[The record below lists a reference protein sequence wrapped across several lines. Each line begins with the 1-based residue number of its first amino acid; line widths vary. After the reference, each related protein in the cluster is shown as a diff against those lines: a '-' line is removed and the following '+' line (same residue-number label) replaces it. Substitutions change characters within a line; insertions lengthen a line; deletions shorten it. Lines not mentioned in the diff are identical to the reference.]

1 MNIALVVLDTLRYDA
16 FCEHFDWLAGAH
28 FENAWAPSHWTVPV
42 HGSLFAGKYPSELG
56 VHVDNQA
63 LDCPEPVLAEQLAA
77 TGYTTR
83 AFACNIILAK
93 PFNFH
98 RGFEE
103 YTGTWKFRALNGD
116 VFDWENFWNET
127 HRNGPRSYLRAMYE
141 CVAGEYDTRSSLKQ
155 GARTALCGLS
165 GEPFFEEDGSQKALE
180 YIRATNVGEREFLY
194 VNLMDAHMPYVPPV
208 EYRTTDT
215 DDSLR
220 ELTEFNGLVAT
231 ARGGPDTDPELLR
244 RAYRDSVRYLSD
256 VYRRIFEELEADFDV
271 VVTLSDHGELFGE
284 HGAWQHAYGVYPEL
298 THVPLVITGDGI
310 NDERHTETVSLLD
323 VHRTLLDL
331 ANLDGESRGN
341 GLLDLPAEGTRG
353 NITVAPTSR
362 ACITEYLGPNP
373 RNRTKVENNGHDSRR
388 FDEELFGV
396 AASTAYG
403 YETTDGF
410 RVSGKGEA
418 AALEALLADRR
429 AGIERR
435 ETGDRAEVSDAA
447 RRQLEHLG
455 YA

>member
-1 MNIALVVLDTLRYDA
+1 MNVALVVLDTLRYDA
-16 FCEHFDWLAGAH
+16 FREHFDWLSGAR

-42 HGSLFAGKYPSELG
+42 HASLFAGKYPSELG

-63 LDCPEPVLAEQLAA
+63 LDCPEPVLAEQLHDA
-77 TGYTTR
+77 GYTTR

-116 VFDWENFWNET
+116 VFDWENFWDEA
-127 HRNGPRSYLRAMYE
+127 HEDGPKPYLRAIRD
-141 CVAGEYDTRSSLKQ
+141 CVVGKYDTWPSLKQ
-155 GARTALCGLS
+155 GARTALRGLS
-165 GEPFFEEDGSQKALE
+165 GEPSFEEDGSQKALE
-180 YIRATNVGEREFLY
+180 YVRGTNVGEREFLY
-194 VNLMDAHMPYVPPV
+194 VNLMDAHMPYVPPE

-215 DDSLR
+215 DEPLR

-231 ARGGPDTDPELLR
+231 ARGGPDTDAELLR

-256 VYRRIFEELEADFDV
+256 VYRRMYEELEADFDV
-271 VVTLSDHGELFGE
+271 VITLSDHGELFGE

-298 THVPLVITGDGI
+298 THVPLVISGDGI
-310 NDERHTETVSLLD
+310 DDETYTETVSLLD
-323 VHRTLLDL
+323 IHRTILDL
-331 ANLDGESRGN
+331 ADLDGESRGN
-341 GLLDLPAEGTRG
+341 GLFDLPAEGTRG
-353 NITVAPTSR
+353 SITAAPTSR
-362 ACITEYLGPNP
+362 TCVTEYLGPNP
-373 RNRTKVENNGHDSRR
+373 RNRTKVENEGHDPRR

-396 AASTAYG
+396 AASAAYG

-410 RVSGKGEA
+410 CVSGEGEA
-418 AALEALLADRR
+418 AALETLLSDCR

-435 ETGDRAEVSDAA
+435 KTRDRTEVSDAA